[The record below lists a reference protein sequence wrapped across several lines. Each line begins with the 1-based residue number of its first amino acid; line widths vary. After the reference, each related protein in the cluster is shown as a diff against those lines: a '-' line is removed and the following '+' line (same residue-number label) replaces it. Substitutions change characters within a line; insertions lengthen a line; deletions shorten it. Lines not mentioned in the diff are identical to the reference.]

1 MRLSLFSRLVIGYL
15 AVFALLIAISVY
27 AIQELRRFNVITRS
41 NLEKDNRV
49 LDYEKKLAD
58 SLLSQIRYERK
69 FVITKDQAL
78 YREFLKFK
86 SDFENYLNLALA
98 VSDEKSSPLLNSI
111 KQEHEHYVELFAK
124 ERAQIKA
131 QKDYPQVWY
140 KSEKDKVSDAI
151 LASLERL
158 QSERHQD
165 TYEKVRNLAEAGARA
180 QQVAATMTVA
190 ALVLILAISFMI
202 TRSVTRPMT
211 HLKNKTREIARGKF
225 EGDLRIAAP
234 PEISELA
241 VAFNLMC
248 QKLNMLDKMK
258 SDFFASMSHE
268 LRTPLT
274 SIKEGTGLL
283 LDGVGG
289 PTTEKQQ
296 KLLRILVE
304 ESNRLIDLVNSLLD
318 LSKME
323 AGMMHYN
330 FTKASL
336 IPLIRKAVDE
346 MTPLLEAKKI
356 QVETDIAGALPAV
369 NLDNERMLQALRNLI
384 GNAVK
389 FTPKS
394 GHVTVAARPLDG
406 KLQVSVHDT
415 GPGIA
420 AENLNAIFDKFRQA
434 NAKGA
439 YSANGTGLGL
449 AIAKHVITSH
459 GGEIW
464 AENHPERG
472 SIFTF
477 VLPC

>member
-1 MRLSLFSRLVIGYL
+1 MRFSLFSRLVTGYL
-15 AVFALLIAISVY
+15 AVFALLVAISVY
-27 AIQELRRFNVITRS
+27 AIQELGRFDVITRS
-41 NLEKDNRV
+41 ILQKDSRV

-58 SLLSQIRYERK
+58 SLLSGIRYERK

-78 YREFLKFK
+78 YREYLKFNSEFKKYLSQAVAVADAK
-86 SDFENYLNLALA
+86 SAAILNR
-98 VSDEKSSPLLNSI
+98 I
-111 KQEHEHYVELFAK
+111 KTDHEHYEDLLTTELIHLK
-124 ERAQIKA
+124 TQR
-131 QKDYPQVWY
+131 DYPHGWY
-140 KSEKDKVSDAI
+140 KNEKDKVSDAI
-151 LASLERL
+151 LLALEQL
-158 QSERHQD
+158 QAERHLD
-165 TYEKVRNLAEAGARA
+165 TFEKVRNLGAAGARA
-180 QQVAATMTVA
+180 RQVAATMTIA
-190 ALVLILAISFMI
+190 ALVFILMISFMI
-202 TRSVTRPMT
+202 TRSVTRPIAL
-211 HLKNKTREIARGKF
+211 LKRKTREIAQGRF

-248 QKLNMLDKMK
+248 QKLNALDKMK

-289 PTTEKQQ
+289 ATTEKQR
-296 KLLRILVE
+296 KLLSILAE
-304 ESNRLIDLVNSLLD
+304 ESNRLIGLVSALLD

-323 AGMMHYN
+323 AGMMPYSFN
-330 FTKASL
+330 KASL
-336 IPLIRKAVDE
+336 VPLIRKSVDE
-346 MTPLLEAKKI
+346 MTPLVEAKGI
-356 QVETDIAGALPAV
+356 HLETDIAESLPAV

-389 FTPKS
+389 FTPAS
-394 GHVTVAARPLDG
+394 GQVKVAARRRQDMVE
-406 KLQVSVHDT
+406 VSIRDT

-420 AENLNAIFDKFRQA
+420 VENLNAIFDKFKQGHGR
-434 NAKGA
+434 GA
-439 YSANGTGLGL
+439 YSSNGTGLGL

-459 GGEIW
+459 GGDIW

>member
-1 MRLSLFSRLVIGYL
+1 MRFSLFSRLVTGYL
-15 AVFALLIAISVY
+15 AVFALLVAISVY
-27 AIQELRRFNVITRS
+27 AIRELSRFDVITRS
-41 NLEKDNRV
+41 ILERDSRV

-69 FVITKDQAL
+69 FIITKDQAL

-86 SDFENYLNLALA
+86 NEFQKYLSQALA
-98 VSDEKSSPLLNSI
+98 VADAKSAALLNDV
-111 KQEHEHYVELFAK
+111 KQDHERYEELFAK
-124 ERAQIKA
+124 EMIHLKA
-131 QKDYPQVWY
+131 QRDYPHGWY
-140 KSEKDKVSDAI
+140 KNEKDKVSDAI
-151 LASLERL
+151 LMALERL
-158 QSERHQD
+158 QYQRHQD
-165 TYEKVRNLAEAGARA
+165 TYEKVRNLAAAGARA
-180 QQVAATMTVA
+180 RQVAATMTVA
-190 ALVLILAISFMI
+190 ALLFILMISFMI
-202 TRSVTRPMT
+202 TRSVTRPISL
-211 HLKNKTREIARGKF
+211 LKNKTREIAKGKF

-248 QKLNMLDKMK
+248 QRLNALDKMK

-283 LDGVGG
+283 LDGIGG
-289 PTTEKQQ
+289 ATTEKQR
-296 KLLRILVE
+296 KLLSILAE
-304 ESNRLIDLVNSLLD
+304 ESNRLIGLVNALLD

-323 AGMMHYN
+323 AGMMPYSFN
-330 FTKASL
+330 KASL
-336 IPLIRKAVDE
+336 VPLIRKSVDE
-346 MTPLLEAKKI
+346 MAPLVEAKGI
-356 QVETDIAGALPAV
+356 QLVTDISEALPAV

-389 FTPKS
+389 FTPTRGRVK
-394 GHVTVAARPLDG
+394 VTARQLTG
-406 KLQVSVHDT
+406 QLEVSIRDT

-420 AENLNAIFDKFRQA
+420 VENLNAIFDKFRQG
-434 NAKGA
+434 NVKGA
-439 YSANGTGLGL
+439 YSANGSGLGL

-459 GGEIW
+459 GGDIW
-464 AENHPERG
+464 AENDPQRG